1 MRRSNWNSGVPRL
14 TCTFGSTS
22 TAVTS
27 VGSDSRGVS
36 WIVRWITRA
45 SVDVGATKRRPMRK
59 MMPRCSTK
67 KVEKKPHGIVN
78 FSHLN
83 LKNTSQTMK
92 P

>member
-1 MRRSNWNSGVPRL
+1 M
-14 TCTFGSTS
+14 
-22 TAVTS
+22 
-27 VGSDSRGVS
+27 
-36 WIVRWITRA
+36 TRA
-45 SVDVGATKRRPMRK
+45 RSTVGATKRRPMRK

-67 KVEKKPHGIVN
+67 KVEKNPHAMVN